1 LSFHSYENIADVFLS
16 DIATFRV
23 DYNTANTNG
32 MLPDIPELTYQGGSW
47 ICLGR
52 YYDLVEWLDHV
63 PPKKIPTMGMF
74 LGQPMVYG
82 ASTPRE
88 MEARDRRIIY
98 EMLADCCLIKALQ
111 QQEGFGIPG
120 EDRFTQG
127 AIQMLRSRRI
137 PIWFIFACQV
147 QCDIRYILETDAVQ
161 CHRELQATG
170 KRVSS
175 ILRTYS
181 DFNKDFDVPKARVI
195 DITIQE
201 AEIWAMDD
209 FMGPERLKLHL
220 DHGVPRQFVEPFH
233 YLRSNPLICGLMIF
247 RFSLTFNE
255 LGLVEANMWGATSEY
270 LNSPFGLLTA
280 CHLSPLG
287 IIGYAST
294 NLSNTAQH
302 ATTSSCSFTDTG
314 SRCCSYI
321 QHYET

>member
-1 LSFHSYENIADVFLS
+1 
-16 DIATFRV
+16 
-23 DYNTANTNG
+23 